1 MRFKKPV
8 GAMQPK
14 IQANS
19 ACWDTFYTMKHN
31 SKGRFR
37 AWRKSYLV
45 SSLGHVDF
53 LAGQATFEAYFSN
66 GQGSKSSSDKII
78 N

>member
-19 ACWDTFYTMKHN
+19 ACWDTFYTMKQN
-31 SKGRFR
+31 IRRDAEPEESPIWSV
-37 AWRKSYLV
+37 AWDMWTFL
-45 SSLGHVDF
+45 LG
-53 LAGQATFEAYFSN
+53 
-66 GQGSKSSSDKII
+66 K
-78 N
+78 